1 MIFACFIGLE
11 SLDRL
16 AILKKHGYAAY
27 ETGFSALTNAP
38 EEKIAALA
46 EKARELG
53 MTCVSHN
60 GMFPSDIP
68 LLGGR
73 EIYSRVEDYLGK
85 TIEKARPLGS
95 PTIVLG
101 SGKAREMPEGM
112 SREEAKERFEA
123 LLCDVVAP
131 FAKRNGVVVAI
142 EELRREECN
151 FINNCREAMEI
162 IRDVSR
168 PEIQLLVDYYHS
180 TLGGDKLT
188 DIVGFGSAIRHV
200 HIASPKNQRRFPNID
215 DVGDCRSFF
224 SALRAAGYSGA
235 VSLEG
240 SDGGNFESAAAE
252 AISVMKEA
260 LLR

>member
-1 MIFACFIGLE
+1 MIFACCIGLE

-73 EIYSRVEDYLGK
+73 EIYSRVEDYLER

-101 SGKAREMPEGM
+101 SG
-112 SREEAKERFEA
+112 
-123 LLCDVVAP
+123 
-131 FAKRNGVVVAI
+131 
-142 EELRREECN
+142 
-151 FINNCREAMEI
+151 
-162 IRDVSR
+162 
-168 PEIQLLVDYYHS
+168 
-180 TLGGDKLT
+180 
-188 DIVGFGSAIRHV
+188 
-200 HIASPKNQRRFPNID
+200 
-215 DVGDCRSFF
+215 
-224 SALRAAGYSGA
+224 
-235 VSLEG
+235 
-240 SDGGNFESAAAE
+240 
-252 AISVMKEA
+252 
-260 LLR
+260 